1 MNKEELLK
9 KIYQQKEFSE
19 AEKAFLFS
27 AISGTKK
34 WGLVWEDKP
43 DEAELA
49 MVGQVP
55 VLHEVESLA
64 ILNGNAPEVC
74 PNHVLI
80 EGDNLHALSALLAT
94 HAGKVDLIYI
104 DPPYNTGNK
113 EFSYKDHYA
122 DPDDAYRHS
131 VWLSFMHKRLALARS
146 LLKEDGAIFISID
159 DSELAPLKL
168 LADELFGEQNFID
181 IFSWV
186 RTETPAR
193 LSRKSLKVVE
203 YVLAYQKSKK
213 TPAFKGYQSKSPSS
227 NGLLNQTNT
236 LKTLVFP
243 PQVVDTALPDGALPK
258 GRYGTRHY
266 SITLEEDAV
275 VKQGFFVSPV
285 KLTAKF
291 KWNQEKLLSEL
302 AQGTKVSI
310 RSKVLSP
317 SYEKQEYDAG
327 APKNLIDRRVEVL
340 TNEEAK
346 AALADMG
353 ILGFS
358 YPKPVSLIR
367 YLLSFH
373 PMKSGIVLDFMAGS
387 GTTLHAVMEL
397 NAIDGGNRACMLVTN
412 NENNIAEAVCYERNK
427 RVIQGYTKPNGTKV
441 AGLKHNNLRY
451 YQCRLVA
458 KEQPLVYAQ
467 ETSSQPGERAM

>member
-1 MNKEELLK
+1 MNKEALLR
-9 KIYQQKEFSE
+9 KINEHTGFSE
-19 AEKAFLFS
+19 AEKAYLS
-27 AISGTKK
+27 DAVSSTKK

-43 DEAELA
+43 DEAEQALA
-49 MVGQVP
+49 DKIVKLQ
-55 VLHEVESLA
+55 EVKGLA
-64 ILNGNAPEVC
+64 ILPPAAGSGSFPE
-74 PNHVLI
+74 HMLI
-80 EGDNLHALSALLAT
+80 EGDNLHALKALTKT
-94 HAGKVDLIYI
+94 HAGQVDLIYI
-104 DPPYNTGNK
+104 DPPYNTGNRD
-113 EFSYKDHYA
+113 FTYRDHFA

-131 VWLSFMHKRLALARS
+131 VWLSYMQKRLVMAKG

-168 LADELFGEQNFID
+168 LADELFGEHNFID

-193 LSRKSLKVVE
+193 LSKKSLKVVE

-236 LKTLVFP
+236 VKTLLFP
-243 PQVVDTALPDGALPK
+243 PKVVDTALPDGLLPK

-266 SITLEEDAV
+266 EIMLEEDAQ
-275 VKQGFFVSPV
+275 VKGGYFISPV

-291 KWNQEKLLSEL
+291 KWSQEKLLAEL
-302 AQGTKVSI
+302 AQGTRVSI
-310 RSKVLSP
+310 RSRVLSP
-317 SYEKQEYDAG
+317 SYEKLEYDAG

-346 AALADMG
+346 AGLAEMG
-353 ILGFS
+353 IRGFS

-367 YLLSFH
+367 YLVSFY
-373 PMKSGIVLDFMAGS
+373 PRQDALVLDFMAGS
-387 GTTLHAVMEL
+387 GTTLHAVMAL
-397 NAIDGGNRACMLVTN
+397 NAADGGTRQCILVTN
-412 NENNIAEAVCYERNK
+412 NENGIAREVCYERNK
-427 RVIQGYTKPNGTKV
+427 KVIAGYTRSNGQKV
-441 AGLKHNNLRY
+441 AGLSHNSLRY

-458 KEQPLVYAQ
+458 KKEDQLIL
-467 ETSSQPGERAM
+467 E